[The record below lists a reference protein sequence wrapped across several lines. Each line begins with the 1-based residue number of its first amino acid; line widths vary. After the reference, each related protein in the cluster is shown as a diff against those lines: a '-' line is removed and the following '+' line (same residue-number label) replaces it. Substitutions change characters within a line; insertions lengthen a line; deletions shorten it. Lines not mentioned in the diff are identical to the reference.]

1 MKTKLVKKFSLE
13 WSELKRKYCKL
24 CNKSSMFCRRH
35 APKAFITKFKLC
47 KSCCECECRN
57 DNSNLVRV
65 KI

>member
-13 WSELKRKYCKL
+13 WSKLKRKYCKL
-24 CNKSSMFCRRH
+24 CNKSFMFCRRH
-35 APKAFITKFKLC
+35 GPKMTVRTYMLC
-47 KSCCECECRN
+47 KSCVECECRK